1 MSPMAKGRGEQHPVS
16 EAGIRTH
23 RKRSGVAA
31 DPNEAFLRAF
41 ADALRDILH
50 AEFRPSL

>member
-1 MSPMAKGRGEQHPVS
+1 MSAMTKARGEQYPAS
-16 EAGIRTH
+16 EPALRTR
-23 RKRSGVAA
+23 RKRSISS

-50 AEFRPSL
+50 TEVRGSV